1 MSWINILKDD
11 ETRRPAFMNRAK
23 RALEEERAQK
33 NTREITVTGKALDAL
48 EALYYELQQL
58 DADGVLD
65 SRVPEKIE
73 EALSLVGR
81 EV

>member
-1 MSWINILKDD
+1 MSWIDILKDD
-11 ETRRPAFMNRAK
+11 ETRRPAFMDRAK

-33 NTREITVTGKALDAL
+33 NTREIKVTGKTLDAL

-58 DADGVLD
+58 DVD
-65 SRVPEKIE
+65 SRVPDKIE

>member
-1 MSWINILKDD
+1 MSWIDILKDD
-11 ETRRPAFMNRAK
+11 ETRRPAFMDRAK

-33 NTREITVTGKALDAL
+33 NTREIKVTGKTLDAL

-58 DADGVLD
+58 DVD

>member
-1 MSWINILKDD
+1 MSWIDILKDD

-33 NTREITVTGKALDAL
+33 NTREIKVTGKTLDAL

-58 DADGVLD
+58 DVD